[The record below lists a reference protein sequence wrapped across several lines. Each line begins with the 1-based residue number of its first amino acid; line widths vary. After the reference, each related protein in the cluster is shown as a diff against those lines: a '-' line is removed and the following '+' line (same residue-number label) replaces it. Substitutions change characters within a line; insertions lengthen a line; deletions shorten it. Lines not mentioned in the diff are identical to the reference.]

1 MLRYF
6 HARLILISKKQGSAM
21 NGQERKEILEKVKT
35 WFRAVIIPNHIKNT
49 QKLSNPSEFDINPFL
64 TPYIAAFLTG
74 ELTPESV
81 AKALLYP
88 RILGSSITTS
98 FGQNMQTFISEVLD
112 FYGSLVPGIDIEFVD
127 ALDGRKKYCQAKL
140 GPNTINKDDV
150 ETIHNHFR
158 QAKNLGKTNNLPVQQ
173 HDLVVGILYG
183 ESGQE
188 SNHYKKLR
196 DKHDYSLHIGK
207 DFWHRLTGDE
217 SFYAA
222 LTKAIA
228 EVAVEA
234 KGEELIGAVILE
246 LSQTDEIK
254 KLAGK

>member
-1 MLRYF
+1 
-6 HARLILISKKQGSAM
+6 M
-21 NGQERKEILEKVKT
+21 NEQEQKEILEKVKI
-35 WFRAVIIPNHIKNT
+35 WFRTVIIPNHIKNT
-49 QKLSNPSEFDINPFL
+49 LKLSNPSEFDINPFL
-64 TPYIAAFLTG
+64 VPYIAAFLTG

-88 RILGSSITTS
+88 RVLGSSITTS
-98 FGQNMQTFISEVLD
+98 FGQNMQTFISGVLD
-112 FYGSLVPGIDIEFVD
+112 SYGSLVPGIDIEFVD
-127 ALDGRKKYCQAKL
+127 AVDGRKKYCQAKL

-158 QAKNLGKTNNLPVQQ
+158 QAKNLGRTNNLPVQQ

-183 ESGQE
+183 EPGQE
-188 SNHYKKLR
+188 SNHYRSLR
-196 DKHDYSLHIGK
+196 DKHDYSLCIGQ

-217 SFYAA
+217 SFYSE
-222 LTKAIA
+222 LKKAIA

-234 KGEELIGAVILE
+234 KGEKLIQKVIGD
-246 LSQTDEIK
+246 LSQKDEIK

>member
-1 MLRYF
+1 
-6 HARLILISKKQGSAM
+6 M
-21 NGQERKEILEKVKT
+21 NKQERQEILEKVKT
-35 WFRAVIIPNHIKNT
+35 WFRDVIIPNHIKNT
-49 QKLSNPSEFDINPFL
+49 QKLSNPNQFDINPFL
-64 TPYIAAFLTG
+64 VPYIAAFLTG
-74 ELTPESV
+74 ELTPESI

-98 FGQNMQTFISEVLD
+98 FGQNMQTFISGVLD
-112 FYGSLVPGIDIEFVD
+112 SYGSLVPGIDIEFVD

-158 QAKNLGKTNNLPVQQ
+158 QAKNLGRTNNLPVQQ
-173 HDLVVGILYG
+173 HDLVVGVLYG
-183 ESGQE
+183 EPGQE
-188 SNHYKKLR
+188 SNHYKSLR

-217 SFYAA
+217 DFYAE
-222 LTKAIA
+222 LTQAIA
-228 EVAVEA
+228 EVVVEA

-246 LSQTDEIK
+246 LSHKDVIK

>member
-1 MLRYF
+1 
-6 HARLILISKKQGSAM
+6 M
-21 NGQERKEILEKVKT
+21 NEQAQKEILEKVKT
-35 WFRAVIIPNHIKNT
+35 WFRTVIIPNHIKNT
-49 QKLSNPSEFDINPFL
+49 QKLSNPTEFDINPL
-64 TPYIAAFLTG
+64 LVPYIAAFLTG

-98 FGQNMQTFISEVLD
+98 FGQNIQTFISGVLD
-112 FYGSLVPGIDIEFVD
+112 SYGSLVPGIDIEFVD
-127 ALDGRKKYCQAKL
+127 AIDGRKKYCQAKL

-183 ESGQE
+183 ELGQE
-188 SNHYKKLR
+188 SSHYKKLR

-217 SFYAA
+217 SFYLE

-234 KGEELIGAVILE
+234 KGEKLIENVIVDLA
-246 LSQTDEIK
+246 QKDEIK